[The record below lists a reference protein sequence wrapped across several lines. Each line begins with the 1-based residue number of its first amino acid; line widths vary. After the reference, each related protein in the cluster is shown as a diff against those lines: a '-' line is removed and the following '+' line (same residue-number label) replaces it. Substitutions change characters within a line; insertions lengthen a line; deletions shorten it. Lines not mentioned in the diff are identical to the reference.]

1 MNVCK
6 IGSLLGRA
14 EWKCAWPKQDHL
26 GGCTEA
32 VQCALST
39 HSREECEGVCIC
51 IYISVLYLYLLCIYI
66 CISDCIYICV
76 CSHSR
81 ERSAA
86 SRCALECQGACCAC
100 CPTWGAPPQPPQV
113 NFSPLCHSYDHNGPT
128 SNPRP
133 SEFLWNTFV
142 IVHLANS
149 NLVSSNSKSRC
160 QCVLKC
166 CSTPIVPVNFS
177 HCDIWWHLKPQP
189 KWTSL
194 EYPRQSQS
202 HSLSHSV
209 PNQYYADCQTSK
221 FNSRCALKHQ
231 GACCVCSPP
240 QVNFSPHTLCANNFL
255 WVKLNFLWELSL
267 WMIFKCSKLST
278 QVAQFI
284 HDDKLNDLLEN
295 KSLFNLFP
303 ITRLNLVQTKGRRRV
318 CWARQGFERWL

>member
-100 CPTWGAPPQPPQV
+100 CPTWGAPPQPQV
-113 NFSPLCHSYDHNGPT
+113 NFSPLRHSYDHNGPT

-133 SEFLWNTFV
+133 SEFLWNTFAT
-142 IVHLANS
+142 VHLANS
-149 NLVSSNSKSRC
+149 NLVSLKLKI
-160 QCVLKC
+160 QVPMCVL
-166 CSTPIVPVNFS
+166 
-177 HCDIWWHLKPQP
+177 Q
-189 KWTSL
+189 
-194 EYPRQSQS
+194 
-202 HSLSHSV
+202 
-209 PNQYYADCQTSK
+209 
-221 FNSRCALKHQ
+221 CA
-231 GACCVCSPP
+231 CSPREFLSLWHMMTP
-240 QVNFSPHTLCANNFL
+240 QTPAQVNFSGVP
-255 WVKLNFLWELSL
+255 LSE
-267 WMIFKCSKLST
+267 SKS
-278 QVAQFI
+278 
-284 HDDKLNDLLEN
+284 
-295 KSLFNLFP
+295 
-303 ITRLNLVQTKGRRRV
+303 
-318 CWARQGFERWL
+318 